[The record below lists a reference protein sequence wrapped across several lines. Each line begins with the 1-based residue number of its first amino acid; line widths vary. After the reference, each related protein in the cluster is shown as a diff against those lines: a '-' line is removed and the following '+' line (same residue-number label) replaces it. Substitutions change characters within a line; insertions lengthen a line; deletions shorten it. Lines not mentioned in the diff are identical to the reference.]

1 MQTFE
6 KPAFG
11 QMLSSIM
18 ASYGK
23 PLPTGVFFQSW
34 WDELQAFPMP
44 VIVLA
49 FADYRNQQAD
59 FAPHPNAIRKLC
71 REHDGRPGVE
81 EAWAI
86 AITSQDEAETVV
98 WTAECAEA
106 FALCQPVLQMGD
118 EVGARMAF
126 KEAYNRIV
134 SQARQDMK
142 PAQWLHSLGWDVR
155 KREAALNRAAT
166 AGLLPAP
173 HVAALLPPPADAPKT
188 DSNATAQI
196 AKIKQMMA
204 DMQAEKEREFEA
216 HQARQRNETA
226 EAKARANAMTANYKA
241 QGDAA

>member
-1 MQTFE
+1 MQVSE

-11 QMLSSIM
+11 QMLTTVM

-34 WDELQAFPMP
+34 WDELQGFPMP
-44 VIVLA
+44 VVVHA
-49 FADYRNQQAD
+49 FTDYRNQQAD

-86 AITSQDEAETVV
+86 ALTSRDEAETVV

-106 FALCQPVLQMGD
+106 FSLCQTVLEMGD

-126 KEAYNRIV
+126 KEAYQRIV
-134 SQARQDMK
+134 SQARQDFIPTK
-142 PAQWLHSLGWDVR
+142 WIHSLGWDVR
-155 KREAALNRAAT
+155 KREAALNRAVV

-173 HVAALLPPPADAPKT
+173 QVAGLIAGPSGPAPH
-188 DSNATAQI
+188 DSNAVDQI
-196 AKIKQMMA
+196 AKIKKMMA
-204 DMQAEKEREFEA
+204 DMQAEKDREYDAYEA
-216 HQARQRNETA
+216 REKQKTA
-226 EAKARANAMTANYKA
+226 DAKRRMQEMAENYRPK
-241 QGDAA
+241 DFP